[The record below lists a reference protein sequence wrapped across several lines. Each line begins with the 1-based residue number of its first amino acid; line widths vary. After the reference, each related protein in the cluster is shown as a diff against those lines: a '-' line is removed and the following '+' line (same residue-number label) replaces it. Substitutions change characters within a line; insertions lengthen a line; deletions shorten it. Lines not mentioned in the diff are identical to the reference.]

1 MGIINKK
8 NLKKKINNLGFSL
21 LEILAVLS
29 ILGIILPATFSVV
42 MVILRQQLAVYELVS
57 VKQEGDNI
65 LLAIKE
71 KIRSEALTI
80 KNQNN
85 FEECNIANS
94 SYAPSALT
102 NFQISSQNS
111 SFNFYF
117 ALNSNA
123 LEVKEGLNSTKL
135 HSNAVTVTSFT
146 ISCFKKTNESDTIIA
161 VNFTVKINRSTS
173 DPPVPSLNYQ
183 TNIAISKRF

>member
-80 KNQNN
+80 KNQTDI
-85 FEECNIANS
+85 EVCNSKNS
-94 SYAPSALT
+94 SYAPPALT
-102 NFQISSQNS
+102 NFKIFSQNS
-111 SFNFYF
+111 SFNF

-123 LEVKEGLNSTKL
+123 LEVKEGSNSTKL

-161 VNFTVKINRSTS
+161 VNFTVKINRSTF